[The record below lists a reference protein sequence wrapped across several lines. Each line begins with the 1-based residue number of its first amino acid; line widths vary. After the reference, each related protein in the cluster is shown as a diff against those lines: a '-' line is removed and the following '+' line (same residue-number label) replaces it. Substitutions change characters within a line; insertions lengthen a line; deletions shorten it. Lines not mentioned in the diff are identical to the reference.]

1 MKLNITS
8 YEKKNYLLKEKKD
21 IVILS
26 KIKLLEKNNLDN
38 KDKIVIKLI
47 RAQLKNDWRTPLIN
61 FLNKLIMKYKK

>member
-8 YEKKNYLLKEKKD
+8 YERKNYLLKEKKD

>member
-1 MKLNITS
+1 VKLNITS